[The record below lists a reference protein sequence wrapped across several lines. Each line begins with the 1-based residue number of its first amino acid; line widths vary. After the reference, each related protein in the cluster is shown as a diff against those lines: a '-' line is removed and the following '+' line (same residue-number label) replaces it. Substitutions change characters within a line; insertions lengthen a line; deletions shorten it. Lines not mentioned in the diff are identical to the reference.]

1 MKKFSI
7 IAGILLLMT
16 TLFAS
21 EGAEKNF
28 LFESMK
34 AGDKGAVVMVHFGS
48 SYPETR
54 KLTIEAINE
63 KAKEEFKGLEVRD
76 AFTSR
81 IIMRILKKR
90 GINKSNPREVLE
102 DLKAEG
108 YTHVLVQATHVI
120 NGEESKN
127 LKKEIEEFQDDFKDI
142 RLGTSLLTT
151 PEDYKRVAHILGEKF
166 GKLKRREAV
175 VLVGHGTPDTGT
187 ASYAMMDYV
196 LKAEGYKKFFIGTI
210 EGYPSFDDLVDRLKE
225 NKIKKVKMMPFMF
238 VAGDHANNDI
248 AVDWKEMLEE
258 KGFKVEEVVIEGL
271 GQQEKIQDIYIEHA
285 KFAAEHKEESL
296 ADKKMKY
303 AEGKE

>member
-7 IAGILLLMT
+7 IAGFLLLMT

-21 EGAEKNF
+21 EGAEKNP

-34 AGDKGAVVMVHFGS
+34 EGDKGAVIMVHFGS

-54 KLTIEAINE
+54 KVTIEAINE
-63 KAKEEFKGLEVRD
+63 KAQKEFEGLEVRD

-90 GINKSNPREVLE
+90 GINKNNPKEVLE
-102 DLKAEG
+102 ALKAEG

-120 NGEESKN
+120 NGAESKN

-151 PEDYKRVAHILGEKF
+151 PEDYKKVAHILGEKF
-166 GKLKRREAV
+166 GKLKRKQAV
-175 VLVGHGTPDTGT
+175 VMVGHGTHDTGT
-187 ASYAMMDYV
+187 ASYAMMDYAF
-196 LKAEGYKKFFIGTI
+196 KAEGYKHFYVGTI
-210 EGYPSFDDLVDRLKE
+210 EGYPSFDDMVNRLKE
-225 NKIKKVKMMPFMF
+225 DKIKKIKMMPLMF

-258 KGFKVEEVVIEGL
+258 KGFKVEVVLEGL
-271 GQQEKIQDIYIEHA
+271 GQQKMIQDLYIEHA
-285 KFAAEHKEESL
+285 KFAAEHKEENL
-296 ADKKMKY
+296 AEMKEKY
-303 AEGKE
+303 AEGQE

>member
-1 MKKFSI
+1 
-7 IAGILLLMT
+7 MT

-21 EGAEKNF
+21 EGAEKNP
-28 LFESMK
+28 LFESMEK
-34 AGDKGAVVMVHFGS
+34 GDKGAVVMVHFGT

-81 IIMRILKKR
+81 IIMRILKGR
-90 GINKSNPREVLE
+90 GINKNNPQEVLE
-102 DLKAEG
+102 ALKAEG

-120 NGEESKN
+120 NGEESKH
-127 LKKEIEEFQDDFKDI
+127 LKKEIEKFQDDFKDI

-166 GKLKRREAV
+166 GKLKRKEAV
-175 VLVGHGTPDTGT
+175 VFVGHGTPDTAT
-187 ASYAMMDYV
+187 ASYAMMDYAF
-196 LKAEGYKKFFIGTI
+196 KAEGYKHFYVGTI

-225 NKIKKVKMMPFMF
+225 NKIKKIKMMPLMF

-258 KGFKVEEVVIEGL
+258 KGFKIEEVVLEGL

-303 AEGKE
+303 AEGQE